1 MDHIC
6 FVTEN
11 IELEDLVF
19 VLLGSSCFGPVF
31 PHHSPVFLFG
41 IVIYILCYS
50 ILEVYNLLFDFVE
63 DYYEEIALSSG
74 SQPS

>member
-11 IELEDLVF
+11 IELQDLVF

-31 PHHSPVFLFG
+31 PHYSPVFLFG
-41 IVIYILCYS
+41 IVMYILCYS

-63 DYYEEIALSSG
+63 DYNEEIALSSG